1 MQENNPY
8 AVLFGSVELHSEE
21 HIDLILG
28 VMDKEHANYYL
39 VEAVRYAYQ
48 RGVYSFA
55 EAEVISK
62 SIRILSKIEEPPKE
76 GG

>member
-28 VMDKEHANYYL
+28 VMDKEHASYYL

-55 EAEVISK
+55 ETEVISK
-62 SIRILSKIEEPPKE
+62 SIRILSKTEELPKE
-76 GG
+76 GA

>member
-8 AVLFGSVELHSEE
+8 AVLFGSIELHSEE

-28 VMDKEHANYYL
+28 LIDKEHANYYL

-48 RGVYSFA
+48 RGLYSFA
-55 EAEVISK
+55 EVEIISK
-62 SIRILSKIEEPPKE
+62 SIRVLAKKEELPK
-76 GG
+76 GGE

>member
-8 AVLFGSVELHSEE
+8 AVLFGSIELHSEE

-28 VMDKEHANYYL
+28 LIDKEHANYYL

-48 RGVYSFA
+48 RGLYSFA
-55 EAEVISK
+55 EVEIISK
-62 SIRILSKIEEPPKE
+62 SIRVLAKKGELPKE

>member
-8 AVLFGSVELHSEE
+8 AVLFGSIELHSEE

-39 VEAVRYAYQ
+39 VEAVRHAYH

-55 EAEVISK
+55 EVEIISK
-62 SIRILSKIEEPPKE
+62 SIRVLSKTEELPKE

>member
-1 MQENNPY
+1 MKEDNSY

-21 HIDLILG
+21 HIDLILS

-62 SIRILSKIEEPPKE
+62 SIRVLAKIEEQPKE
-76 GG
+76 GD